1 MISSVPAVMPVTV
14 AVVAVH
20 EEVDE
25 WAGEQDQPG
34 QRAEDVCLVFLPE
47 EEDRDRRE

>member
-34 QRAEDVCLVFLPE
+34 QRTQDVCLVLLPQK
-47 EEDRDRRE
+47 EDCDRRE